1 MAEEPA
7 GYSTWGHKE
16 LDMTECVYTH
26 THIHTHPTCSEFLIE
41 YHTPMRLT
49 EANQLVD
56 KKLE

>member
-26 THIHTHPTCSEFLIE
+26 THTHPTCNEFLIE